1 MQRDIKQ
8 LLASRHTL
16 ALPLGNLAQV
26 LHHTCIYD
34 RQYPVPAF
42 KRQAP
47 PTPAFSFFAIFS
59 EEAAVS
65 LCRPP
70 PFLCLSLS
78 QSLFIPSFPMVLTL
92 HGIHLGPS
100 HKVITAIF
108 PKLTQ
113 LATLKD
119 VNWNARRSRF
129 LPSLQRFSL
138 IFKLGKKIFFGGRD
152 MYLRLKPGP
161 YTYKLGK

>member
-1 MQRDIKQ
+1 MQRDIKY

-70 PFLCLSLS
+70 PHFSVSLS
-78 QSLFIPSFPMVLTL
+78 PSLSSFPHSLWSS
-92 HGIHLGPS
+92 PS
-100 HKVITAIF
+100 MGYTWV
-108 PKLTQ
+108 P
-113 LATLKD
+113 
-119 VNWNARRSRF
+119 
-129 LPSLQRFSL
+129 L
-138 IFKLGKKIFFGGRD
+138 IR
-152 MYLRLKPGP
+152 
-161 YTYKLGK
+161 

>member
-1 MQRDIKQ
+1 MQRDIKY

-16 ALPLGNLAQV
+16 ALPLGYLAQV
-26 LHHTCIYD
+26 LHHTCVYD

-70 PFLCLSLS
+70 PISLSLS
-78 QSLFIPSFPMVLTL
+78 QSLFISSFPMVLIL
-92 HGIHLGPS
+92 HGTH
-100 HKVITAIF
+100 
-108 PKLTQ
+108 
-113 LATLKD
+113 
-119 VNWNARRSRF
+119 
-129 LPSLQRFSL
+129 
-138 IFKLGKKIFFGGRD
+138 
-152 MYLRLKPGP
+152 
-161 YTYKLGK
+161 

>member
-1 MQRDIKQ
+1 MQRDIKY

-70 PFLCLSLS
+70 PISLSLS
-78 QSLFIPSFPMVLTL
+78 LPVSL
-92 HGIHLGPS
+92 H
-100 HKVITAIF
+100 
-108 PKLTQ
+108 
-113 LATLKD
+113 
-119 VNWNARRSRF
+119 
-129 LPSLQRFSL
+129 SL
-138 IFKLGKKIFFGGRD
+138 IPYGPHPPWDTLGS
-152 MYLRLKPGP
+152 LS
-161 YTYKLGK
+161 